1 MGKYTKQQIWDII
14 QWILIVLLLIA
25 CVYIDKKNYDLNNS
39 LEFKMGSTYTKI
51 YDSQKIES
59 LKAENKA
66 LYDSIKHLKNVESVV
81 EVRYKYY
88 YNTDTVFVN
97 NNDTTKK
104 DSIYHYAS
112 NSDTI
117 SYNLDISANQV
128 RWHKLDFTLNNKF
141 LIVTKEKDGKI
152 QTDIKTDMG
161 TIEGATMWHRKN
173 KSFKDRF
180 VIGPQVGGGYD
191 FLNKRPTLYVGF
203 GVTYD
208 LW

>member
-14 QWILIVLLLIA
+14 QWILIVLLLIV
-25 CVYIDKKNYDLNNS
+25 CVYIGKKNYDLNNS

-51 YDSQKIES
+51 YYSQKIES

-141 LIVTKEKDGKI
+141 LIVTKEKDGKV

>member
-14 QWILIVLLLIA
+14 QWILIVLLLIV
-25 CVYIDKKNYDLNNS
+25 CVYIGKKNYDLNNS

-141 LIVTKEKDGKI
+141 LIVTKEKDGKV

>member
-25 CVYIDKKNYDLNNS
+25 CVYIGKKNYDLNNS

-59 LKAENKA
+59 LKAENKV

-97 NNDTTKK
+97 NNDTTKN

-141 LIVTKEKDGKI
+141 LIVTKEKDGKV

>member
-25 CVYIDKKNYDLNNS
+25 CVYIGKKNYDLNNS

-51 YDSQKIES
+51 YYSQKIES

-141 LIVTKEKDGKI
+141 LIVTKEKDGKV

>member
-14 QWILIVLLLIA
+14 QWVLIVLLLIA
-25 CVYIDKKNYDLNNS
+25 CVYIGKENYDLSNS
-39 LEFKMGSTYTKI
+39 LEFKMGNTYTRI

-97 NNDTTKK
+97 NSDTTKK
-104 DSIYHYAS
+104 DNIYHYTS

-128 RWHKLDFTLNNKF
+128 HWHKLDFTLNNKF
-141 LIVTKEKDGKI
+141 LIVTKEKDGKV
-152 QTDIKTDMG
+152 QTDINTDMG
-161 TIEGATMWHRKN
+161 IIEGTTMWHRKN

-191 FLNKRPTLYVGF
+191 FLNKKPTLYVGF

>member
-25 CVYIDKKNYDLNNS
+25 CVYIGKKNYGLNNS

>member
-1 MGKYTKQQIWDII
+1 MGKCTKQQIWDII

-25 CVYIDKKNYDLNNS
+25 CVYIGKKNYDLNNS

>member
-39 LEFKMGSTYTKI
+39 LEFNMESTYTKI

-141 LIVTKEKDGKI
+141 LIVTKEKDGKV
-152 QTDIKTDMG
+152 QTDINTDMG